1 MSSNRTRLLIAVW
14 LVLAMVATPA
24 VTSTAIAQT
33 AEQTIRTADLDVR
46 QESYVEGDV
55 SRQASNGT
63 PVYVVGGERV
73 WLSPRNFDTNSV
85 VQFGVEREG
94 ADMAYDQGLDAYTFT
109 SNGAEA
115 TFDVFWIVVEP
126 VTSTNASTNQTTSAT
141 RRVRYEATISVDRQ
155 ADLDHLAAG
164 EIDQIRSDAENWSEV
179 DDRIEDLQRQDLL
192 LWQVLRGGD
201 PPNKETILDG
211 AFTAY
216 VTTRDPFRLLTG
228 GLREVVVLLV
238 LSVGGLAYLAL
249 REGYGAL
256 AMWRMKRALNIYKST
271 EADEGE
277 VSDRVLEL
285 DRVER
290 ERALQNIDWQSE
302 PLNFNDHEAEAYRQ
316 IGDTARQG
324 FENLLSEIPP
334 FVWFRDRLR
343 AMHHCGYRAVVE
355 YDDDGD
361 IEHAELVDLD
371 EMGAPDEEE
380 TVGLEDVD
388 EDLLV
393 ELTDDPLVWSFNPV
407 LADYDPQDVFD
418 VDPPTLSLDGFASE
432 LSRQLEAFDSSE
444 DLAQGLHEHVRA
456 VAASEYCD
464 SEGRPRVDRRAI
476 NSWLRASQL
485 IGETMN
491 IPSAR
496 VAAQHLERVLI
507 DHDPAREAE
516 QLAEEI
522 EGGRYA

>member
-1 MSSNRTRLLIAVW
+1 MHSRRVALALLL
-14 LVLAMVATPA
+14 LVSTVATAGLVP
-24 VTSTAIAQT
+24 TAAAQ
-33 AEQTIRTADLDVR
+33 QTDLTTRSADLDVR

-55 SRQASNGT
+55 SRQASNGS
-63 PVYVVGGERV
+63 PVYVAGGERI
-73 WLSPRNFDTNSV
+73 WLKPRNFETNSV

-94 ADMAYDQGLDAYTFT
+94 ADMSYDQALDAYTFT

-115 TFDVFWIVVEP
+115 TFDVYWIVVEP
-126 VTSTNASTNQTTSAT
+126 VTSTNASTNQTTTAT
-141 RRVRYEATISVDRQ
+141 RRIRYEATIRVDRQ

-164 EIDQIRSDAENWSEV
+164 EIGAIRSDAANWSEV
-179 DDRIEDLQRQDLL
+179 EDRIEDLQRQDLL

-201 PPNKETILDG
+201 PPDKETILEG
-211 AFTAY
+211 AFAAY

-228 GLREVVVLLV
+228 GLRVVIITLV
-238 LSVGGLAYLAL
+238 LTVGGLAYLAL
-249 REGYGAL
+249 REGYGAV
-256 AMWRMKRALNIYKST
+256 AFWRMKRALNIYKST
-271 EADEGE
+271 EAAEGE

-285 DRVER
+285 ERVEK
-290 ERALQNIDWQSE
+290 ERALQNVDWQALGFS
-302 PLNFNDHEAEAYRQ
+302 DHEAEAYRQ

-343 AMHHCGYRAVVE
+343 AMHHCAYRAVVD
-355 YDDDGD
+355 YDDDT
-361 IEHAELVDLD
+361 IKNAELVDLD
-371 EMGAPDEEE
+371 EIGAPEEDE
-380 TVGLEDVD
+380 TVALDDVD
-388 EDLLV
+388 DELLV
-393 ELTDDPLVWSFNPV
+393 ELTDDPLAWSFNPV
-407 LADYDPQDVFD
+407 LADYDPKDVFD
-418 VDPPTLSLDGFASE
+418 VDPPTLSLDGFATE
-432 LSRQLEAFDSSE
+432 LSRQVEAFDSPE
-444 DLAQGLHEHVRA
+444 QLAQGLHEHVRA

-485 IGETMN
+485 LGESMN